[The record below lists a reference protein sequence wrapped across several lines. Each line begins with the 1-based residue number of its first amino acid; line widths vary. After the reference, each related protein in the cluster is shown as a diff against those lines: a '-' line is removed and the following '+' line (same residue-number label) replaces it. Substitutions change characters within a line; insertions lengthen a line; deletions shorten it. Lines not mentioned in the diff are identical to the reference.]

1 MASRPGFPRTHR
13 AFGPGFPY
21 PPWASAPVTS
31 LSTMGFGPGYFPI
44 HHGFRL
50 WFPPNHQGFTLW
62 SDSLFSSAPSPP
74 LIHRGLL
81 TPVPTMSFRFWSSP
95 NLPWSIDSSFP
106 QTYRGPLTPVF
117 PKPTVVLWLRSS
129 PNLPWSIDSGLPQT
143 YRGPLTPVPHSTLL
157 WPFGLQFLTPTHCGF
172 LGSGLRRNP
181 LWSLNSSF

>member
-95 NLPWSIDSSFP
+95 NLPWSF
-106 QTYRGPLTPVF
+106 
-117 PKPTVVLWLRSS
+117 
-129 PNLPWSIDSGLPQT
+129 DSGLPQT